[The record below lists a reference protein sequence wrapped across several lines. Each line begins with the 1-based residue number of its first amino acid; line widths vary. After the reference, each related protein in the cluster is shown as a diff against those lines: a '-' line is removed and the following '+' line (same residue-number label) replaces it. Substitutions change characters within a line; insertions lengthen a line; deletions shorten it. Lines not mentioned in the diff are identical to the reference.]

1 MTLAGRDLTIGYSDR
16 VVGRGLNVALAQGE
30 VLALLGP
37 NGGGKTTLLKTLLG
51 LLAPLAGEAA
61 IEGRS
66 LVSLSIRERARRIA
80 YVPQLHTPTF
90 AFTVE
95 AVVLMGRTAHGSLFA
110 RPSAHDREVAWQSLV
125 RFGID
130 QLAERPYTMISGG
143 ERQLV
148 LLARALAQEPQ
159 FIVLDE
165 PTASLDFGNQGK
177 VMREIGALAAAGHG
191 VLFTTHD
198 PNHAMRAADRA
209 YLLREGVRIAEGA
222 IGAVLNRAQLEELYG
237 APVETITDTAARM
250 MISRQL
256 LLWAIIRPTS
266 MINTLRNVIS
276 GPGALIM

>member
-1 MTLAGRDLTIGYSDR
+1 VNLAGHDLTIGYSDR
-16 VVGRGLNVALAQGE
+16 VVGRRLNVTLEQGE

-51 LLAPLAGEAA
+51 LIRPLAGEAQ

-66 LVSLSIRERARRIA
+66 LAAYSIRERARRIA

-95 AVVLMGRTAHGSLFA
+95 AVVLMGRTAHGNLFS
-110 RPSAHDREVAWQSLV
+110 RPSVHDREVARQSLV

-130 QLAERPYTMISGG
+130 HLSARPYTMISGG

-177 VMREIGALAAAGHG
+177 VMREIRALATSGHG

-198 PNHAMRAADRA
+198 PNHALRAADRA
-209 YLLREGVRIAEGA
+209 YLLRDGERIAEGRVTD
-222 IGAVLNRAQLEELYG
+222 VLTKAQLEELYR
-237 APVETITDTAARM
+237 APVETLTDT
-250 MISRQL
+250 
-256 LLWAIIRPTS
+256 IRGAS
-266 MINTLRNVIS
+266 AFL
-276 GPGALIM
+276 PG